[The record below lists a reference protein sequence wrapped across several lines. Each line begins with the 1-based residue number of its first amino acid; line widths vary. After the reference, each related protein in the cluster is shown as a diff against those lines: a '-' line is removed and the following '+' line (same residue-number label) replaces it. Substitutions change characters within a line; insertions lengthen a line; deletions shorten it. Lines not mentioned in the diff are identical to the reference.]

1 MFEDC
6 CRMETMACLLGKYY
20 SCLQRRGTT
29 DFSRKNDFEM
39 PDVFQMLILWAQ
51 VLKKKKEQTHNKQLG
66 AIFYETSWP
75 YFDQVF
81 TK

>member
-1 MFEDC
+1 MFKMFEDC

-39 PDVFQMLILWAQ
+39 PDVFQMLIL
-51 VLKKKKEQTHNKQLG
+51 
-66 AIFYETSWP
+66 
-75 YFDQVF
+75 
-81 TK
+81 